1 MDAGLIEP
9 DRRSPPEAA
18 MSTIRIS
25 ANADIA
31 APADRVYRILSNYR
45 EHHPRILPPAFSDFT
60 VEEGGIGAGTVM
72 HFRMTTAG
80 RTQSARHRVEEP
92 VPGRVLRELDL
103 DRDMQTTFTMTPNG
117 AGTNVA
123 IDTVW
128 NQGGPAGLAMRL
140 LAPRLLRPIYA
151 DELDRLER
159 YAREHPEI

>member
-1 MDAGLIEP
+1 
-9 DRRSPPEAA
+9 

-25 ANADIA
+25 ADADIA

-45 EHHPRILPPAFSDFT
+45 EHHPRILPPAFTDFT
-60 VEEGGIGAGTVM
+60 VDEGGIGAGTVM
-72 HFRMTTAG
+72 RFNMTLAG
-80 RTQSARHRVEEP
+80 RTQPARHRVEEP
-92 VPGRVLRELDL
+92 DPGRVLREIDL
-103 DRDMQTTFTMTPNG
+103 DRDMQTTFTVTPNA

-128 NQGGPAGLAMRL
+128 KQGGPTGLAMRA

-151 DELDRLER
+151 DELGRLER